1 MKLSSLNK
9 YIGLLILLIFSQ
21 SLLSEEEIDIW
32 NKEIKKNSTII
43 EAENN
48 LSNQ

>member
-9 YIGLLILLIFSQ
+9 YIGLLILLITSQ

-32 NKEIKKNSTII
+32 NKEIKKKNY
-43 EAENN
+43 NN
-48 LSNQ
+48 KTRR